1 MWLIIEES
9 LYKDSIVLLEG
20 AIDEIKLKLDL
31 IRKNKIIKNERDPI
45 SYITS
50 RIKTEES
57 MKQKLMRKN
66 IPINLDNALNKVYDA
81 AGIRIICSYVDDVFE
96 MANILKQ
103 YDDME
108 VIKEKDYI
116 KNPKSNGY
124 RSYHLILKVPVNIER
139 NVKKV
144 YVEVQIRTIAM
155 DFWASLEHEM
165 KYKKNIKSQ
174 EMIVNEL
181 KRCADESATMDIDMM
196 SIRKMIDEYDWKFYR
211 RNCYEK
217 NKIR

>member
-1 MWLIIEES
+1 M
-9 LYKDSIVLLEG
+9 YKDSIVLLEG

-31 IRKNKIIKNERDPI
+31 KRKNKIIKNERDPI

-196 SIRKMIDEYDWKFYR
+196 SIRKMIDEYD
-211 RNCYEK
+211 
-217 NKIR
+217 

>member
-1 MWLIIEES
+1 M
-9 LYKDSIVLLEG
+9 YKDSIVLLEG

-196 SIRKMIDEYDWKFYR
+196 SIRKMIDEYD
-211 RNCYEK
+211 
-217 NKIR
+217 

>member
-1 MWLIIEES
+1 M
-9 LYKDSIVLLEG
+9 YKDSIVLLEG

-144 YVEVQIRTIAM
+144 YVVVQIRTIAM

-196 SIRKMIDEYDWKFYR
+196 SIRKMIDEYD
-211 RNCYEK
+211 
-217 NKIR
+217 

>member
-1 MWLIIEES
+1 M
-9 LYKDSIVLLEG
+9 YKDSIVLLEG

-144 YVEVQIRTIAM
+144 YVEVQIRTMAM

-196 SIRKMIDEYDWKFYR
+196 SIRKMIDEYD
-211 RNCYEK
+211 
-217 NKIR
+217 

>member
-1 MWLIIEES
+1 M
-9 LYKDSIVLLEG
+9 YKDSIVLLEG

-81 AGIRIICSYVDDVFE
+81 AEIRIICSYVDDVFE

-196 SIRKMIDEYDWKFYR
+196 SIRKMIDEYD
-211 RNCYEK
+211 
-217 NKIR
+217 

>member
-1 MWLIIEES
+1 MWLIIEEP

>member
-1 MWLIIEES
+1 
-9 LYKDSIVLLEG
+9 
-20 AIDEIKLKLDL
+20 
-31 IRKNKIIKNERDPI
+31 
-45 SYITS
+45 
-50 RIKTEES
+50 

-196 SIRKMIDEYDWKFYR
+196 SIRKMIDEYD
-211 RNCYEK
+211 
-217 NKIR
+217 